1 MIADVTIKK
10 SRSGTSRFCDRFL
23 GRVVSTSSS
32 MYSLPSQSIRFV
44 VCALLLC
51 GLAPE
56 LRAKG
61 TSHKVRSGESLGAIA
76 PRYGC
81 TVAELM
87 RANPKVQSPDRI
99 RIGQRLKV
107 PRCVAGGPPA
117 NCSWRADHI
126 DSKELGEKMRR
137 LGFTPPQKFRALVVK
152 TTLSVDGARIEG
164 HELWDYRKKGARP
177 GGWNPAST
185 IKIFSGVGA
194 LQRIRALGF
203 SPKAKVTFHDAGG
216 DHTFALDALY
226 EDAVHWSKNVPHN
239 RLVQLAGFDYL
250 NGPDGPLQRAG
261 LEHSYLMRAYA
272 RAKWTGQ
279 GQSSSLRPS
288 PEITLT
294 EGKKTRRLPAQKGT
308 GKYPCYGAACT
319 SLSDLT
325 RMMCTLMLHEQLPPA
340 SRLGFGRKQAPN
352 EQGPHLQFIRQRL
365 NRKRKGKKD
374 PIWDIF
380 ERRFIPKKAQ
390 GAASQGR
397 PQLFRKNGFAR
408 QWASENIYVYLP
420 GRRERWMVAL
430 AGYPGRYSLT
440 KAADIIATLIA
451 ENSL

>member
-1 MIADVTIKK
+1 MHPLLI
-10 SRSGTSRFCDRFL
+10 
-23 GRVVSTSSS
+23 
-32 MYSLPSQSIRFV
+32 QSIRV
-44 VCALLLC
+44 CLCALMFL
-51 GLAPE
+51 GLTPE
-56 LRAKG
+56 VRAKG
-61 TSHKVRSGESLGAIA
+61 KSHKVKRGESLGAIA

-81 TVAELM
+81 TISELM
-87 RANPKVQSPDRI
+87 SANPKLKSPDRI
-99 RIGQRLKV
+99 KIGQRLKI
-107 PRCVAGGPPA
+107 PRCVAGGPPS
-117 NCSWRADHI
+117 NCHWRAEHI
-126 DSKELGEKMRR
+126 DSKVLGEAMRKR
-137 LGFTPPQKFRALVVK
+137 GFSPPQKFRALVVK
-152 TTLSVDGARIEG
+152 TTLSADGSRIEG

-177 GGWNPAST
+177 DGWNPAST
-185 IKIFSGVGA
+185 IKLFSGVSA

-203 SPKAKVTFHDAGG
+203 SPRAKVTFHDEGR
-216 DHTFALDALY
+216 DRTFALDELY

-250 NGPDGPLQRAG
+250 NGPEGPLQRAG
-261 LEHSYLMRAYA
+261 LEHSYIMRAYA

-288 PEITLT
+288 PAITLK
-294 EGKKTRRLPAQKGT
+294 EGKKTRRIPAQKGT

-340 SRLGFGRKQAPN
+340 SRLAFGRRGASN

-374 PIWDIF
+374 PIWDTF
-380 ERRFIPKKAQ
+380 ERRFIPKDAQ
-390 GAASQGR
+390 GAAAQGR

-430 AGYPGRYSLT
+430 AGYPGRYSLS

-451 ENSL
+451 ENAL